1 LKSFTQVTY
10 RPVGPLTLPRIFMPF
25 SPRLN
30 PLLDTA
36 RQHAIE
42 WAGDMGMLDPLP
54 GVPGAGIWE
63 RDRVLGFD
71 FPLCAAML
79 HPGTTGSWLWALAS
93 RIQYRIAGRVDFV
106 DMRRNT
112 FGAGLTISP
121 RQLTPGREMAPE
133 VSRTRPMLR
142 LVSAA
147 SGCGG
152 FINAVFSYRKE
163 I

>member
-1 LKSFTQVTY
+1 MNAGAAAPQADEPWFITPSGLGTSAARIQVSPRALAAAVGIGRLKSFTHVTY

-79 HPGTTGSWLWALAS
+79 HPVKAL
-93 RIQYRIAGRVDFV
+93 RF
-106 DMRRNT
+106 
-112 FGAGLTISP
+112 
-121 RQLTPGREMAPE
+121 E
-133 VSRTRPMLR
+133 
-142 LVSAA
+142 
-147 SGCGG
+147 
-152 FINAVFSYRKE
+152 
-163 I
+163 